1 MSAYLEPTDGLTVSG
16 IDHIVLRVRDVETS
30 LRFYTEVLGCPL
42 ERRRDDLGLL
52 QLRAGG
58 SLIDLVPVDGV
69 IGRRGGPAAG
79 PDGHNVD
86 HICLRIAGFDPERTR
101 ALLARHG
108 VEVESEGVRYGSS
121 GDGYSMS
128 ITDPDGNGVELRA

>member
-1 MSAYLEPTDGLTVSG
+1 MSAHLEPTDGLTVSG

-30 LRFYTEVLGCPL
+30 LRFYTRVLGCPL

-101 ALLARHG
+101 AHLARHG
-108 VEVESEGVRYGSS
+108 VEVQSEGVRYGSS

>member
-30 LRFYTEVLGCPL
+30 LRFYTRVLGCPL

-69 IGRRGGPAAG
+69 IGKRGGPAAG

-101 ALLARHG
+101 AHLARHG
-108 VEVESEGVRYGSS
+108 VEVDSEGVRYGSS

>member
-1 MSAYLEPTDGLTVSG
+1 MDAYLQPTDGLAVSG
-16 IDHIVLRVRDVETS
+16 IDHVVLRVNDPEASVAFYRDI
-30 LRFYTEVLGCPL
+30 LGCPL

-79 PDGHNVD
+79 GEGHNVD
-86 HICLRIAGFDPERTR
+86 HICLRIAGFEPERVR
-101 ALLARHG
+101 GLLARAG

-121 GDGYSMS
+121 GDGWS
-128 ITDPDGNGVELRA
+128 ISVRDPDGNAIELRG

>member
-1 MSAYLEPTDGLTVSG
+1 MSAHLEPTDGLTVSG

-30 LRFYTEVLGCPL
+30 LRFYTRVLGCPL

-101 ALLARHG
+101 AHLARHG

>member
-30 LRFYTEVLGCPL
+30 LRFYTRVLGCPL
-42 ERRRDDLGLL
+42 ERRRDELGLL

-69 IGRRGGPAAG
+69 IGKRGGPAAG

-101 ALLARHG
+101 AHLARHG
-108 VEVESEGVRYGSS
+108 VEVDSEGVRYGSS